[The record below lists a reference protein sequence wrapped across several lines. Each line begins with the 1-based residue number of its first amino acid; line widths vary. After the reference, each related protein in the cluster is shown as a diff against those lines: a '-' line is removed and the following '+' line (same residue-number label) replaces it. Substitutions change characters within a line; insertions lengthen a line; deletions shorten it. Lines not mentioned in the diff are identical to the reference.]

1 MGESIGPKGILSHTT
16 TNRLAAT
23 KTQERRKDTDDSELS
38 HNDTSVI
45 SRRNS
50 NKSHQEEKQKK
61 GERMATGED
70 PLPFSLYRQL
80 CVWMLE
86 DDGAEVIFG
95 HAFIA
100 ITWNL
105 VCHFKILS
113 ASTATTSLGTR
124 ML

>member
-23 KTQERRKDTDDSELS
+23 KAQDTRRKNTDDSELS
-38 HNDTSVI
+38 HNNNKVI
-45 SRRNS
+45 SRGNS

-70 PLPFSLYRQL
+70 PLPFSLYRQR
-80 CVWMLE
+80 CV

-95 HAFIA
+95 QAFIA
-100 ITWNL
+100 ITSNPL
-105 VCHFKILS
+105 VCHFKILPT
-113 ASTATTSLGTR
+113 STATTSLGMR

>member
-1 MGESIGPKGILSHTT
+1 
-16 TNRLAAT
+16 
-23 KTQERRKDTDDSELS
+23 
-38 HNDTSVI
+38 
-45 SRRNS
+45 
-50 NKSHQEEKQKK
+50 
-61 GERMATGED
+61 MATGKD

-113 ASTATTSLGTR
+113 TSTATTSLGTR